1 MQLIEDEKKQHSFRR
16 KKGKGLFNEAWR
28 DLFLAFIQRL
38 KNKNGEISIQV
49 TMQKEKF
56 TMKEWPEMFI
66 SEKGYID
73 PNAKMSVDKIEDYY
87 EDLTAEEI
95 ND

>member
-1 MQLIEDEKKQHSFRR
+1 MTVYVMGDMHGDFDPIFTVLSYMDFKKEDILCLLGDS
-16 KKGKGLFNEAWR
+16 GFNY
-28 DLFLAFIQRL
+28 DVKL
-38 KNKNGEISIQV
+38 
-49 TMQKEKF
+49 
-56 TMKEWPEMFI
+56 

>member
-1 MQLIEDEKKQHSFRR
+1 MQ
-16 KKGKGLFNEAWR
+16 
-28 DLFLAFIQRL
+28 
-38 KNKNGEISIQV
+38 GEQ
-49 TMQKEKF
+49 F

-66 SEKGYID
+66 SKKGYID
-73 PNAKMSVDKIEDYY
+73 PNAEMSVDKIEDYY

>member
-1 MQLIEDEKKQHSFRR
+1 M
-16 KKGKGLFNEAWR
+16 
-28 DLFLAFIQRL
+28 FLAFIQRL

-49 TMQKEKF
+49 TMRGEQF
-56 TMKEWPEMFI
+56 TTKEWPEMFI